1 MNAQPTGRNLD
12 DGFAVGIMSDLDS
25 GDAQGKDYNHSGE
38 LHHATSKIYQKSRV
52 RGLFC
57 SGGCDTW
64 VECHTSEGP
73 HSLLCQRG
81 VAWGSSVQSGQTCN
95 MAWAIPWRLGDSM

>member
-38 LHHATSKIYQKSRV
+38 LHHATSKISKEQGS
-52 RGLFC
+52 GFILFK
-57 SGGCDTW
+57 W
-64 VECHTSEGP
+64 M
-73 HSLLCQRG
+73 RY
-81 VAWGSSVQSGQTCN
+81 
-95 MAWAIPWRLGDSM
+95 LG